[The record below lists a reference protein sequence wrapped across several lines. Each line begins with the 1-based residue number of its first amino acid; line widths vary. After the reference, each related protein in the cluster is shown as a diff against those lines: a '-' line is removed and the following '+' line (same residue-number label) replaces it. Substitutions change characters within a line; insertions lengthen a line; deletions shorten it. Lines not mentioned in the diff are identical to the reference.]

1 MARNALEVKSL
12 ARKRGRNLI
21 ACRFDP
27 ARAGARPPLD
37 SPRHPR
43 EDGGIMTEPPSAHV
57 GDAPGEGGAPAWKG
71 DPPPTRRAA
80 ILTALAANVAIAV
93 AKATV
98 AAISGSSAMLAEAL
112 HSVADSVNEV
122 LLLVGARR
130 AGRPADLRHPFGH
143 ARYRFLYAFVVSL
156 AVFWIGGVLSV
167 IEGVNHVIAP
177 ARIGDPRWAF
187 GVLAFAALLDG
198 WSLRTTIRAWQ
209 SAKGEVSWRRLLRD
223 TKAPELIVVFLEDIG
238 AIIGVAF
245 AALGVALTAI
255 TGEGSWDA
263 IASIAIGL
271 LLMAIGLLV
280 NRETQSLLVG
290 EAAAVEIVAA
300 IRAAIASTEG
310 IDGVRE
316 LRTIHIGPDD
326 LVVAAGVWVDPGRSA
341 AGISRSID
349 EAKRRVQQVAPFRTV
364 VSVEPRIRDAE
375 QPEAGPGDG
384 DVGPRI

>member
-1 MARNALEVKSL
+1 
-12 ARKRGRNLI
+12 
-21 ACRFDP
+21 
-27 ARAGARPPLD
+27 
-37 SPRHPR
+37 
-43 EDGGIMTEPPSAHV
+43 MTEPPSARV
-57 GDAPGEGGAPAWKG
+57 GDVPGDGGAPASKG

-80 ILTALAANVAIAV
+80 ILTALAANVAIVV

-143 ARYRFLYAFVVSL
+143 ARYRYLYAFVVSL

-209 SAKGEVSWRRLLRD
+209 SAKGELSWRRLLRD

-263 IASIAIGL
+263 IASVAIGL
-271 LLMAIGLLV
+271 LLMGIGLLV

-290 EAAAVEIVAA
+290 EAAAVDVVAA

-341 AGISRSID
+341 AAITRSID
-349 EAKRRVQQVAPFRTV
+349 EAKRRVRQVAPFRTV

-375 QPEAGPGDG
+375 QPEAEPSNGDA
-384 DVGPRI
+384 GPRI